1 MVPLKSLGTVSYSR
15 AMVTGLIR
23 VSSLCWRFV
32 GYLYS
37 VIIYL
42 SSYIFYF
49 CSLFLFYFILLL
61 YLPLVIIANIVTNG

>member
-42 SSYIFYF
+42 SSFSIFV
-49 CSLFLFYFILLL
+49 LFYYVTIPTFGDHRKHRYERL
-61 YLPLVIIANIVTNG
+61 IVVT